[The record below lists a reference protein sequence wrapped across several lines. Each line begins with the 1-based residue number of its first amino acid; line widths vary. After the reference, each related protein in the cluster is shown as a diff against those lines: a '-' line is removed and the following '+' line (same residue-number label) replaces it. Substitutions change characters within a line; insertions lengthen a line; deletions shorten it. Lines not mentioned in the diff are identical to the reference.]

1 MEYKA
6 VLWAKAKGCAGRGR
20 EMSRGMNFASHENLL
35 SRSSGQPLHSQ
46 IRDILQRQIVDRG
59 LDAGTPLPTE
69 EVLQKNFGVS
79 RSVVRQALAGLAE
92 EGLIHRQR
100 GRGSVVAAAP
110 VLRRH
115 LQQAGGLDQQAAA
128 SGQRMTTHIHTIQRC
143 TPPREAAQALGAS
156 DAWQIERVRSLDATP
171 VAFMRTWV
179 PYEPFSDFSV
189 DALEDASLLTM
200 MRERGFEPVGG
211 PRSVQAVAAD
221 SSVGALLQARAGEP
235 LLLLRGVTQDASGMG
250 LEWFNVWHSP
260 NTIFDVD
267 AHVSPAPSMS
277 AGRISRLRQ
286 LASELET
293 ELAQIDAEGSGRK

>member
-1 MEYKA
+1 
-6 VLWAKAKGCAGRGR
+6 
-20 EMSRGMNFASHENLL
+20 MNFAPQESLL

-46 IRDILQRQIVDRG
+46 IRDILHQHIVDQS

-69 EVLQKNFGVS
+69 EELQKNFGVS

-92 EGLIHRQR
+92 EGLILRQR
-100 GRGSVVAAAP
+100 GRGSVVAVAP

-128 SGQRMTTHIHTIQRC
+128 SGQRMATHIHSIQRC
-143 TPPREAAQALGAS
+143 TPPKEAAEALGVT
-156 DAWQIERVRSLDATP
+156 DAWQIERVRSLDSVA

-179 PYEPFSDFSV
+179 PYEAFSDFSA
-189 DALEDASLLTM
+189 DLLENASLLSL

-211 PRSVQAVAAD
+211 PRSVQAVASDRMLAG
-221 SSVGALLQARAGEP
+221 VLQASVGEP
-235 LLLLRGVTQDASGMG
+235 LLLLRGVTRDASGVG

-267 AHVSPAPSMS
+267 AHVAPAPSMS
-277 AGRISRLRQ
+277 SGRISRLRQ
-286 LASELET
+286 LASELEA
-293 ELAQIDAEGSGRK
+293 ELARIDVESGGQ

>member
-1 MEYKA
+1 
-6 VLWAKAKGCAGRGR
+6 
-20 EMSRGMNFASHENLL
+20 MSRGMNFASHENLL

-46 IRDILQRQIVDRG
+46 IRDILQRQIVERG

-128 SGQRMTTHIHTIQRC
+128 SGQRMTTHIHAIQRC
-143 TPPREAAQALGAS
+143 TPPREAAQALGVS

-179 PYEPFSDFSV
+179 PYEPFSDFSA
-189 DALEDASLLTM
+189 DALEDASLLAM

-267 AHVSPAPSMS
+267 AHVAPAPSMS
-277 AGRISRLRQ
+277 ASRISRLRH
-286 LASELET
+286 LVSDLET
-293 ELAQIDAEGSGRK
+293 ELAQIDTEGSGRK